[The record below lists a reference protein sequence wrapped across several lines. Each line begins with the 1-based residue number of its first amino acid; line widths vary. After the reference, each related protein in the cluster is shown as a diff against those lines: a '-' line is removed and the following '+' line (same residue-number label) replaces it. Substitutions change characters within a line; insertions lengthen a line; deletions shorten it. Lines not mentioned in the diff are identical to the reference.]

1 MWYFMASFA
10 WYFQNTCWFEY
21 RGVSERP
28 EEVACHLK
36 EHTALMSLR
45 LSLQVG
51 SCIHNVGSTC
61 LHNARKPFFLIF

>member
-10 WYFQNTCWFEY
+10 WYFQNTCCWFED

-28 EEVACHLK
+28 GEVARLLE
-36 EHTALMSLR
+36 EHTALMSLW

-51 SCIHNVGSTC
+51 SCFHNVSSTC
-61 LHNARKPFFLIF
+61 LHNARKPFF